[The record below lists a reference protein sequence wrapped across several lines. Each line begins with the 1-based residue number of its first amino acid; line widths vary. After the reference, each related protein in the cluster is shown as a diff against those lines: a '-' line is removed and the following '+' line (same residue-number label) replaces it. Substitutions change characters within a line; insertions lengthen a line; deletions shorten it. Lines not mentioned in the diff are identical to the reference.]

1 MNSTSVESTAEWKR
15 LQEDSERTKNWK
27 RWGPYLPARQWAT
40 VREDY
45 SRGGNSWHSFD
56 YDTARSRVFRW
67 GEDGLLGW
75 CDRQCRIAVA
85 PALWNGQDSHLKER
99 LFGLTGPQGNHGEDV
114 KELYY
119 YLDATPTHSY
129 CKARYRY
136 PHAAFPYQELRT
148 VNGRR
153 SREEPEYEI
162 YDTGVFQGNAFF
174 DLDIEYAKTSPN
186 ATLIRYTVTN
196 HGSHRAPLC
205 LLAQIWY
212 RNVWAWGREGE
223 DYGPKPE
230 IADFD
235 GPSMGLQHHQLGDIV
250 FAWRQPTEEV
260 LFTDNETD
268 RQGLYGA
275 PNPNPW
281 VKNAF
286 HRYLVEGE
294 DGAVNPEREGTKAGL
309 LYRRELDP
317 GESLNFD
324 FVLAA
329 AAEMPRRPFHS
340 FERQLKK
347 RRTEANAFYDALD
360 PGLEP
365 GEKQIWRQAYA
376 GLLWSKQFY
385 FYAVKPWLEGD
396 PTQPAPPPP
405 ESRARNQEWAGHLYN
420 RDVILM
426 PDTWEYP
433 WYAAWDLAF
442 HAYPLAKLDPAYA
455 KSQLLLMLR
464 EWYMHPNGQLPAYE
478 FDFSDVN
485 PPVHAW
491 ACLRVYRATGSR
503 DTAFLERAFHKLLL
517 NFTWWVNRT
526 DAEGDNVFSGGF
538 LGLDNI
544 GVFDRSRFPEGL
556 GKLNQADATS
566 WMGFFSLRMMQ
577 IALELARTNP
587 SYEDIASKFFE
598 HFVAITDSVNSDCG
612 RGLWH
617 AEDQFYYDFLVP
629 EKGEPIPMRVR
640 SLVGLLPL
648 IAEEILHK
656 EQLDAM
662 PGFSKRMQWFLRER
676 PELARHFT
684 WNKEGTK
691 LLLSLCPQERMEA
704 LLTRMLDDEEFLS
717 PFGIRSLSKAHQ
729 KAPFTVRLGGQSFT
743 VAYEAGESQSGMFGG
758 NSNWRGPIWFPIN
771 YLLVDAL
778 KRYHAFY
785 GDGLQVE
792 FPAKSGRRCSLL
804 GAARGIEERLV
815 SLFAQRGDGS
825 VPAIP
830 GLSQRQ
836 PAELWSESLLFHEY
850 FNAETGEGLGACHQ
864 TGWTAL
870 VARCLEDLA
879 SARTGTRS

>member
-1 MNSTSVESTAEWKR
+1 MTSKVETTAEGKR
-15 LQEDSERTKNWK
+15 LKADQQRTENWK

-45 SRGGNSWHSFD
+45 SKGGNSWHSFN
-56 YDTARSRVFRW
+56 YESARSRVFRW

-85 PALWNGQDSHLKER
+85 PALWNGQDDHLKER
-99 LFGLTGPQGNHGEDV
+99 LFGLTGPEGNHGEDV

-136 PHAAFPYQELRT
+136 PQAAFPYRQLREVNRQRTREQPEFELQDSGAFD
-148 VNGRR
+148 N
-153 SREEPEYEI
+153 
-162 YDTGVFQGNAFF
+162 NAFF
-174 DLDIEYAKTSPN
+174 DLDIEYAKASPN

-196 HGSHRAPLC
+196 HGQRTAPLT
-205 LLAQIWY
+205 LLAQVWY
-212 RNVWAWGREGE
+212 RNVWSWGREGE

-230 IADFD
+230 IADHD
-235 GPSMGLQHHQLGDIV
+235 GPTMGLTHHELGDII

-260 LFTDNETD
+260 LFTENESD
-268 RQGLYGA
+268 RQRLWGA
-275 PNPNPW
+275 PNTTPW

-286 HRYLVEGE
+286 HRYVVEGE
-294 DGAVNPEREGTKAGL
+294 TAAVNPDREGTKAGL
-309 LYRRELDP
+309 LYRCELEP
-317 GESLNFD
+317 GQSQSFD
-324 FVLAA
+324 FLLATQP
-329 AAEMPRRPFHS
+329 EFPNKPFQS
-340 FERQLKK
+340 FEQTLKK
-347 RRTEANAFYDALD
+347 RRKEAEQFYDALD
-360 PGLEP
+360 PGLSAPERH
-365 GEKQIWRQAYA
+365 IWRQAYA

-405 ESRARNQEWAGHLYN
+405 RLRARNQEWAEHLYN

-442 HAYPLAKLDPAYA
+442 HAYPLARLDPEYA
-455 KSQLLLMLR
+455 KEQLLLMLR

-491 ACLRVYRATGSR
+491 ACLRVYRATGGT
-503 DTAFLERAFHKLLL
+503 DTQFLERAFHKLLL

-544 GVFDRSRFPEGL
+544 GVFDRSRFPKEL
-556 GKLNQADATS
+556 GKLNQADATA

-577 IALELARTNP
+577 IALELARSNP
-587 SYEDIASKFFE
+587 AYEDIASKFFE

-612 RGLWH
+612 KGLWH
-617 AEDQFYYDFLVP
+617 RGDSFYYDFLMP
-629 EKGEPIPMRVR
+629 PQGDPIPMRVR

-648 IAEEILHK
+648 IAVEILHRD
-656 EQLDAM
+656 QLDELT
-662 PGFSKRMQWFLRER
+662 GFGKRKEWFLRER
-676 PELARHFT
+676 PKLARHFT
-684 WNKEGTK
+684 WSEDGSK
-691 LLLSLCPQERMEA
+691 LLLALCPPDRLKA
-704 LLTRMLDDEEFLS
+704 LLQRMLDSEEFLS
-717 PFGIRSLSKAHQ
+717 PFGIRSLSKAHENR
-729 KAPFTVRLGGQSFT
+729 PFSVRLGGRSFE
-743 VAYEAGESQSGMFGG
+743 VCYEAGESESGMFGG

-771 YLLVDAL
+771 YLLIDAL
-778 KRYHAFY
+778 KRYDAFY
-785 GDGLQVE
+785 GDSFKVE
-792 FPAKSGRRCSLL
+792 FPAHSGQQMSLMEV
-804 GAARGIEERLV
+804 ARAIEQRLV
-815 SLFAQRGDGS
+815 SLFKPGS
-825 VPAIP
+825 NGIIPAIP
-830 GLSQRQ
+830 ELSTRE
-836 PAELWSESLLFHEY
+836 PAELWSEPLLFHEY
-850 FNAETGEGLGACHQ
+850 FHADSGKGLGACHQ

-870 VARCLEDLA
+870 VARCLEDLV
-879 SARTGTRS
+879 